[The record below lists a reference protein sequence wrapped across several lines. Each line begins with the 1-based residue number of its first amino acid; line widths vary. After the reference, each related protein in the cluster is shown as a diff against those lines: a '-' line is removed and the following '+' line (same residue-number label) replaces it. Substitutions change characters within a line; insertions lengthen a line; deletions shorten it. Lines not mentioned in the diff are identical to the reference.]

1 MVKVLGAR
9 HWVAY
14 GQMTC
19 AMLLI
24 GSLFVVSKVIV
35 QSIPVFVASFLR
47 QFLAFV
53 ALALWLY
60 AQKSPLPQIH
70 QRDYWVLFIQGFV
83 GIFLFSV
90 FALYGLRLTN
100 AIDANIITSTTPLSM
115 MLIAVLLLGERL
127 TARRMGAL
135 GLALLGTLAINVL
148 GTHEAGTRQE
158 VWLGNALVVLAVL
171 AEGVFFGFGKLL
183 KSPISSTWL
192 SLILTGIGSV
202 LFFPFAA
209 YSAFTSDLSQ
219 VSGFVWG
226 LVLYTGVAL
235 TAFGVVLMNRGL
247 QQVPASTAS
256 IFTALMPVSG
266 VVLSVV
272 FLRESFHWYHALG
285 MVLVLLAMM
294 LVMSER
300 KAPLDAPSSAY

>member
-1 MVKVLGAR
+1 MSTHKT
-9 HWVAY
+9 AY
-14 GQMTC
+14 VQMTL

-35 QSIPVFVASFLR
+35 QTVPVFVASFLR
-47 QFLAFV
+47 QFLAFL
-53 ALALWLY
+53 ALAAWLY
-60 AQKSPLPQIH
+60 VQKSTMPKI
-70 QRDYWVLFIQGFV
+70 QRRDWGVLLIQGVV

-90 FALYGLRLTN
+90 FALYGLKYTN

-127 TARRMGAL
+127 TMRRVSAL
-135 GLALLGTLAINVL
+135 LLALLGTLAINVL
-148 GTHEAGTRQE
+148 GTHDSGTRQE
-158 VWLGNALVVLAVL
+158 VWFGNALVVLAVL

-192 SLILTGIGSV
+192 SLILTAIGSV
-202 LFFPFAA
+202 LFAPFAA
-209 YSAFTSDLSQ
+209 YSAMSTDWPQ
-219 VSGFVWG
+219 VPWTTWL

-247 QQVPASTAS
+247 QQVPASNAS

-266 VVLSVV
+266 VALSVI
-272 FLRESFHWYHALG
+272 FLREQFHWYHALG
-285 MVLVLLAMM
+285 MVLVLAAMT
-294 LVMSER
+294 LVMFE
-300 KAPLDAPSSAY
+300 KKDAVVQTIVAE

>member
-1 MVKVLGAR
+1 MSTHKT
-9 HWVAY
+9 AY
-14 GQMTC
+14 VQMTL

-35 QSIPVFVASFLR
+35 QSVPVFVASFLR
-47 QFLAFV
+47 QFLAFL
-53 ALALWLY
+53 ALAAWLY
-60 AQKSPLPQIH
+60 VQKSTMPKIER
-70 QRDYWVLFIQGFV
+70 RDWGVLLIQGVV

-90 FALYGLRLTN
+90 FALYGLKYTN

-127 TARRMGAL
+127 TMRRVSAL
-135 GLALLGTLAINVL
+135 LLALLGTLAINVL
-148 GTHEAGTRQE
+148 GTHDSGSRQE
-158 VWLGNALVVLAVL
+158 VWFGNGLVVLAVL

-192 SLILTGIGSV
+192 SLILTAIGSV
-202 LFFPFAA
+202 LFAPFAA
-209 YSAFTSDLSQ
+209 YSAVSTDWSQ
-219 VSGFVWG
+219 VPWKTWL

-247 QQVPASTAS
+247 QQVPASNAS

-266 VVLSVV
+266 VVLSVI
-272 FLRESFHWYHALG
+272 FLREQFHWYHALG
-285 MVLVLLAMM
+285 MVLVLAAMA
-294 LVMSER
+294 LVTFE
-300 KAPLDAPSSAY
+300 KKDTVVQTIVAE

>member
-1 MVKVLGAR
+1 MSTHKT
-9 HWVAY
+9 AY
-14 GQMTC
+14 VQMTL

-35 QSIPVFVASFLR
+35 QSVPVFVASFLR
-47 QFLAFV
+47 QFLAFL
-53 ALALWLY
+53 ALAAWLY
-60 AQKSPLPQIH
+60 VQKSTMPKIER
-70 QRDYWVLFIQGFV
+70 RDWGVLLIQGVV

-90 FALYGLRLTN
+90 FALYGLKYTN

-127 TARRMGAL
+127 TMRRVSAL
-135 GLALLGTLAINVL
+135 LLALLGTLAINVL
-148 GTHEAGTRQE
+148 GTHDSGSRQE
-158 VWLGNALVVLAVL
+158 VWFGNGLVVLAVL

-192 SLILTGIGSV
+192 SLILTAIGSV
-202 LFFPFAA
+202 LFAPFAA
-209 YSAFTSDLSQ
+209 YSAVSTDWSQ
-219 VSGFVWG
+219 VPWKTWL

-247 QQVPASTAS
+247 QQVPASNAS

-266 VVLSVV
+266 VALSVI
-272 FLRESFHWYHALG
+272 FLREQFHWYHALG
-285 MVLVLLAMM
+285 MVLVLVAMA
-294 LVMSER
+294 LVMFE
-300 KAPLDAPSSAY
+300 KKDTVVQTIVAE

>member
-1 MVKVLGAR
+1 MSTHKT
-9 HWVAY
+9 AY
-14 GQMTC
+14 VQMTL

-35 QSIPVFVASFLR
+35 QSVPVFVASFLR
-47 QFLAFV
+47 QFLAFL
-53 ALALWLY
+53 ALAAWLY
-60 AQKSPLPQIH
+60 VQKSTMPKI
-70 QRDYWVLFIQGFV
+70 QRRDWGVLLIQGVV

-90 FALYGLRLTN
+90 FALYGLKYTN

-127 TARRMGAL
+127 TMRRVSAL
-135 GLALLGTLAINVL
+135 LLALLGTLAINVL
-148 GTHEAGTRQE
+148 GTHDGGTRQD
-158 VWLGNALVVLAVL
+158 VWFGNGLVVLAVL

-192 SLILTGIGSV
+192 SLILTAIGSV
-202 LFFPFAA
+202 LFAPFAA
-209 YSAFTSDLSQ
+209 YSAVSTDWSQ
-219 VSGFVWG
+219 VPWTTWL

-247 QQVPASTAS
+247 QQVPASNAS

-266 VVLSVV
+266 VALSVI
-272 FLRESFHWYHALG
+272 FLREQFHWYHALG
-285 MVLVLLAMM
+285 MVLVLVAMA
-294 LVMSER
+294 LVMFEKKDTVVQR
-300 KAPLDAPSSAY
+300 IVAE

>member
-1 MVKVLGAR
+1 MSTHKT
-9 HWVAY
+9 AY
-14 GQMTC
+14 VQMTL

-35 QSIPVFVASFLR
+35 QSVPVFVASFLR
-47 QFLAFV
+47 QFLAFL
-53 ALALWLY
+53 ALAAWLY
-60 AQKSPLPQIH
+60 VQKSTMPKI
-70 QRDYWVLFIQGFV
+70 QRRDWGVLLIQGVV

-90 FALYGLRLTN
+90 FALYGLKYTN

-127 TARRMGAL
+127 TMRRVSAL
-135 GLALLGTLAINVL
+135 LLALLGTLAINVL
-148 GTHEAGTRQE
+148 GTHDSGMRQE
-158 VWLGNALVVLAVL
+158 VWFGNGLVVLAVL

-192 SLILTGIGSV
+192 SLILTGIGS
-202 LFFPFAA
+202 LFFLPFAV
-209 YSAFTSDLSQ
+209 YSALSSGLSQ
-219 VSGFVWG
+219 VSALVWA

-247 QQVPASTAS
+247 QQVPASNAS

-266 VVLSVV
+266 VVLSVI
-272 FLRESFHWYHALG
+272 FLNETFRWYHGLG
-285 MVLVLLAMM
+285 MLLVLAAMA
-294 LVMSER
+294 LVVFE
-300 KAPLDAPSSAY
+300 KKDTVVQTIVAE

>member
-1 MVKVLGAR
+1 MSTHKT
-9 HWVAY
+9 AY
-14 GQMTC
+14 VQMTL

-35 QSIPVFVASFLR
+35 QSVPVFVASFLR
-47 QFLAFV
+47 QFLAFL

-60 AQKSPLPQIH
+60 RQKSPMPQI
-70 QRDYWVLFIQGFV
+70 QKRDYWVLFIQGFV
-83 GIFLFSV
+83 GIFLFSI
-90 FALYGLRLTN
+90 FALYGLKYTN

-127 TARRMGAL
+127 TGRRVLAL
-135 GLALLGTLAINVL
+135 LLALLGTLAINVL
-148 GTHEAGTRQE
+148 GTHDSGMRQE
-158 VWLGNALVVLAVL
+158 VWFGNGLVVLAVL

-192 SLILTGIGSV
+192 SLILTGIGS
-202 LFFPFAA
+202 LFFLPFAV
-209 YSAFTSDLSQ
+209 YSALSSGLSQ
-219 VSGFVWG
+219 VSALVWA

-247 QQVPASTAS
+247 QQVPASNAS

-266 VVLSVV
+266 VVLSVI
-272 FLRESFHWYHALG
+272 FLNETFRWYHGLG
-285 MVLVLLAMM
+285 MLLVLAAMA
-294 LVMSER
+294 LVVFE
-300 KAPLDAPSSAY
+300 KKDTVVQTIVAE

>member
-1 MVKVLGAR
+1 MSTHKT
-9 HWVAY
+9 AY
-14 GQMTC
+14 VQMTL

-35 QSIPVFVASFLR
+35 QTVPVFVASFLR
-47 QFLAFV
+47 QFLAFL
-53 ALALWLY
+53 ALAAWLY
-60 AQKSPLPQIH
+60 VQKSTMPKI
-70 QRDYWVLFIQGFV
+70 QRRDWGVLLIQGVV

-90 FALYGLRLTN
+90 FALYGLKYTN

-127 TARRMGAL
+127 TIRRVSAL
-135 GLALLGTLAINVL
+135 LLALLGTLAINVL
-148 GTHEAGTRQE
+148 GTHDSGAQQE
-158 VWLGNALVVLAVL
+158 VWFGNALVVLAVL

-183 KSPISSTWL
+183 KSLISSTWL
-192 SLILTGIGSV
+192 SLILTAIGSV
-202 LFFPFAA
+202 LFAPFAA
-209 YSAFTSDLSQ
+209 YSAVSTDWSQ
-219 VSGFVWG
+219 VPWTTWL

-247 QQVPASTAS
+247 QHVPASNAS

-272 FLRESFHWYHALG
+272 FLREQFHWYHALG
-285 MVLVLLAMM
+285 MVLVLAAMT
-294 LVMSER
+294 LVMFE
-300 KAPLDAPSSAY
+300 KKDAVVQTIVAE

>member
-1 MVKVLGAR
+1 MSTHKT
-9 HWVAY
+9 AY
-14 GQMTC
+14 VQMTL

-35 QSIPVFVASFLR
+35 QSVPVFVASFLR
-47 QFLAFV
+47 QFLAFL
-53 ALALWLY
+53 ALAAWLY
-60 AQKSPLPQIH
+60 VQKSTMPKI
-70 QRDYWVLFIQGFV
+70 QRRDWGVLLIQGVV

-90 FALYGLRLTN
+90 FALYGLKYTN

-127 TARRMGAL
+127 TMRRVSAL
-135 GLALLGTLAINVL
+135 LLALLGTLAINVL
-148 GTHEAGTRQE
+148 GTHDSGTRQE
-158 VWLGNALVVLAVL
+158 VWFGNALVVLAVL

-192 SLILTGIGSV
+192 SLILTAIGSV
-202 LFFPFAA
+202 LFAPFAA
-209 YSAFTSDLSQ
+209 YSAMSTDWPQ
-219 VSGFVWG
+219 VPWTTWL

-247 QQVPASTAS
+247 QQVPASNAS

-266 VVLSVV
+266 VALSVI
-272 FLRESFHWYHALG
+272 FLREQFHWYHALG
-285 MVLVLLAMM
+285 MVLVLAAMT
-294 LVMSER
+294 LVMFE
-300 KAPLDAPSSAY
+300 KKDAVVQTIVAE

>member
-1 MVKVLGAR
+1 MSTHKT
-9 HWVAY
+9 AY
-14 GQMTC
+14 VQMTL

-35 QSIPVFVASFLR
+35 QTVPVFVASFLR
-47 QFLAFV
+47 QFLAFL
-53 ALALWLY
+53 ALAAWLY
-60 AQKSPLPQIH
+60 VQKSTMPKI
-70 QRDYWVLFIQGFV
+70 QRRDWGVLLIQGVV

-90 FALYGLRLTN
+90 FALYGLKYTN

-127 TARRMGAL
+127 TMRRVSAL
-135 GLALLGTLAINVL
+135 LLALLGTLAINVL
-148 GTHEAGTRQE
+148 GTHDGGTRQD
-158 VWLGNALVVLAVL
+158 VWFGNGLVVLAVL

-192 SLILTGIGSV
+192 SLIFTAIGSV
-202 LFFPFAA
+202 LFAPFAA
-209 YSAFTSDLSQ
+209 YSAVSTDWSQ
-219 VSGFVWG
+219 VPWTTWL

-247 QQVPASTAS
+247 QQVPASNAS

-266 VVLSVV
+266 VALSVI
-272 FLRESFHWYHALG
+272 FLREQFHWYHALG
-285 MVLVLLAMM
+285 MVLVLVAMA
-294 LVMSER
+294 LVMFE
-300 KAPLDAPSSAY
+300 KKDTVVQTIVAE

>member
-1 MVKVLGAR
+1 MSTHKT
-9 HWVAY
+9 AY
-14 GQMTC
+14 VQMTL

-35 QSIPVFVASFLR
+35 QSVPVFVASFLR
-47 QFLAFV
+47 QFLAFL
-53 ALALWLY
+53 ALAAWLY
-60 AQKSPLPQIH
+60 VQKSTMPKI
-70 QRDYWVLFIQGFV
+70 QRRDWGVLLIQGVV

-90 FALYGLRLTN
+90 FALYGLKYTN

-127 TARRMGAL
+127 TMRRVSAL
-135 GLALLGTLAINVL
+135 LLALLGTLAINVL
-148 GTHEAGTRQE
+148 GTHDSGSRQE
-158 VWLGNALVVLAVL
+158 VWFGNGLVVLAVL

-192 SLILTGIGSV
+192 SLILTAIGSV
-202 LFFPFAA
+202 LFAPFAA
-209 YSAFTSDLSQ
+209 YSAVSTDWSQ
-219 VSGFVWG
+219 VPWTTWL

-247 QQVPASTAS
+247 QQVPASNAS

-266 VVLSVV
+266 VVLSVI
-272 FLRESFHWYHALG
+272 FLREQFHWYHALG
-285 MVLVLLAMM
+285 MVLVLAAMA
-294 LVMSER
+294 LVMFE
-300 KAPLDAPSSAY
+300 KKDTVVQTIVAE

>member
-1 MVKVLGAR
+1 MSTHKT
-9 HWVAY
+9 AY
-14 GQMTC
+14 VQMTL

-35 QSIPVFVASFLR
+35 QTVPVFVASFLR
-47 QFLAFV
+47 QFLAFL
-53 ALALWLY
+53 ALAAWLY
-60 AQKSPLPQIH
+60 VQKSTMPKI
-70 QRDYWVLFIQGFV
+70 QRRDWGVLLIQGVV

-90 FALYGLRLTN
+90 FALYGLKYTN

-127 TARRMGAL
+127 TMRRVSAL
-135 GLALLGTLAINVL
+135 LLALLGTLAINVL
-148 GTHEAGTRQE
+148 GTHDSGTRQE
-158 VWLGNALVVLAVL
+158 VWFGNALVVLAVL

-192 SLILTGIGSV
+192 SLILTAIGSV
-202 LFFPFAA
+202 LFAPFAA
-209 YSAFTSDLSQ
+209 YSAMSTDWPQ
-219 VSGFVWG
+219 VPWTTWL

-247 QQVPASTAS
+247 QQVPASNAS

-266 VVLSVV
+266 VALSVI
-272 FLRESFHWYHALG
+272 FLREQFHWYHALG
-285 MVLVLLAMM
+285 MVLVLAAMA
-294 LVMSER
+294 LVMFE
-300 KAPLDAPSSAY
+300 KKDTVVQTIVAE

>member
-1 MVKVLGAR
+1 MSTHKT
-9 HWVAY
+9 AY
-14 GQMTC
+14 VQMTL

-35 QSIPVFVASFLR
+35 QSVPVFVASFLR
-47 QFLAFV
+47 QFLAFL
-53 ALALWLY
+53 ALAAWLY
-60 AQKSPLPQIH
+60 VQKSTMPKIER
-70 QRDYWVLFIQGFV
+70 RDWGVLLIQGVV

-90 FALYGLRLTN
+90 FALYGLKYTN

-127 TARRMGAL
+127 TMRRVSAL
-135 GLALLGTLAINVL
+135 LLALLGTLAINVL
-148 GTHEAGTRQE
+148 GTHDSGSRQE
-158 VWLGNALVVLAVL
+158 VWFGNGLVVLAVL

-192 SLILTGIGSV
+192 SLILTAIGSV
-202 LFFPFAA
+202 LFAPFAA
-209 YSAFTSDLSQ
+209 YSAVSTDWSQ
-219 VSGFVWG
+219 VPWTTWL

-247 QQVPASTAS
+247 QQVPASNAS

-266 VVLSVV
+266 VVLSVI
-272 FLRESFHWYHALG
+272 FLREQFHWYHALG
-285 MVLVLLAMM
+285 MVLVLVAMA
-294 LVMSER
+294 LVMFE
-300 KAPLDAPSSAY
+300 KKDTVVQTIVAE

>member
-1 MVKVLGAR
+1 MSTHKT
-9 HWVAY
+9 AY
-14 GQMTC
+14 VQMTL

-35 QSIPVFVASFLR
+35 QSVPVFVASFLR
-47 QFLAFV
+47 QFLAFL
-53 ALALWLY
+53 ALAAWLY
-60 AQKSPLPQIH
+60 VQKSTMPKI
-70 QRDYWVLFIQGFV
+70 QRRDWGVLLIQGVV

-90 FALYGLRLTN
+90 FALYGLKYTN

-127 TARRMGAL
+127 TMRRVSAL
-135 GLALLGTLAINVL
+135 LLALLGTLAINVL
-148 GTHEAGTRQE
+148 GTHDGGTRQD
-158 VWLGNALVVLAVL
+158 VWFGNGLVVLAVL

-192 SLILTGIGSV
+192 SLILTAIGSV
-202 LFFPFAA
+202 LFAPFAA
-209 YSAFTSDLSQ
+209 YSAVSTDWSQ
-219 VSGFVWG
+219 VPWTTWL

-247 QQVPASTAS
+247 QQVPASNAS

-266 VVLSVV
+266 VALSVI
-272 FLRESFHWYHALG
+272 FLREQFHWYHALG
-285 MVLVLLAMM
+285 MVLVLAAMA
-294 LVMSER
+294 LVMFE
-300 KAPLDAPSSAY
+300 KKDTVVQTIVAE

>member
-1 MVKVLGAR
+1 MSTHKT
-9 HWVAY
+9 AY
-14 GQMTC
+14 VQMTL

-35 QSIPVFVASFLR
+35 QSVPVFVASFLR
-47 QFLAFV
+47 QFLAFL
-53 ALALWLY
+53 ALAAWLY
-60 AQKSPLPQIH
+60 VQKSTMPKI
-70 QRDYWVLFIQGFV
+70 QRRDWGVLLIQGVV

-90 FALYGLRLTN
+90 FALYGLKYTN

-127 TARRMGAL
+127 TMRRVSAL
-135 GLALLGTLAINVL
+135 LLALLGTLAINVL
-148 GTHEAGTRQE
+148 GTHDGGTRQD
-158 VWLGNALVVLAVL
+158 VWFGNGLVVLAVL

-192 SLILTGIGSV
+192 SLILTAIGSV
-202 LFFPFAA
+202 LFAPFAA
-209 YSAFTSDLSQ
+209 YSAVSTDWSQ
-219 VSGFVWG
+219 VPWKTWL

-247 QQVPASTAS
+247 QQVPASNAS

-266 VVLSVV
+266 VVLSVI
-272 FLRESFHWYHALG
+272 FLREQFHWYHALG
-285 MVLVLLAMM
+285 MVLVLVAMA
-294 LVMSER
+294 LVMFE
-300 KAPLDAPSSAY
+300 KKDTVVQTIVAE

>member
-1 MVKVLGAR
+1 MSTHKT
-9 HWVAY
+9 AY
-14 GQMTC
+14 VQMTL

-35 QSIPVFVASFLR
+35 QSVPVFVASFLR
-47 QFLAFV
+47 QFLAFL
-53 ALALWLY
+53 ALAAWLY
-60 AQKSPLPQIH
+60 VQKSTMPKI
-70 QRDYWVLFIQGFV
+70 QRRDWGVLLIQGVV

-90 FALYGLRLTN
+90 FALYGLKYTN

-127 TARRMGAL
+127 TMRRVSAL
-135 GLALLGTLAINVL
+135 LLALLGTLAINVL
-148 GTHEAGTRQE
+148 GTHDSCSRQE
-158 VWLGNALVVLAVL
+158 VWFGNGLVVLAVL

-192 SLILTGIGSV
+192 SLILTAIGSV
-202 LFFPFAA
+202 LFAPFAA
-209 YSAFTSDLSQ
+209 YSAVSTDWSQ
-219 VSGFVWG
+219 VPWTTWL

-247 QQVPASTAS
+247 QQVPASNAS

-266 VVLSVV
+266 VVLSVI
-272 FLRESFHWYHALG
+272 FLREQFHWYHALG
-285 MVLVLLAMM
+285 MVLVLVAMA
-294 LVMSER
+294 LVMFE
-300 KAPLDAPSSAY
+300 KKDTVVQTIVAE

>member
-1 MVKVLGAR
+1 MSTHKT
-9 HWVAY
+9 AY
-14 GQMTC
+14 VQMTL

-35 QSIPVFVASFLR
+35 QSVPVFVASFLR
-47 QFLAFV
+47 QFLAFL
-53 ALALWLY
+53 ALAAWLY
-60 AQKSPLPQIH
+60 VQKSTMPKI
-70 QRDYWVLFIQGFV
+70 QRRDWGVLLIQGVV

-90 FALYGLRLTN
+90 FALYGLKYTN

-127 TARRMGAL
+127 TMRRVSAL
-135 GLALLGTLAINVL
+135 LLALLGTLAINVL
-148 GTHEAGTRQE
+148 GTHDSGSRQE
-158 VWLGNALVVLAVL
+158 VWFGNGLVVLAVL

-192 SLILTGIGSV
+192 SLILTAIGSV
-202 LFFPFAA
+202 LFAPFAA
-209 YSAFTSDLSQ
+209 YSAVSTDWSQ
-219 VSGFVWG
+219 VPWKTWL

-247 QQVPASTAS
+247 QQVPASNAS

-266 VVLSVV
+266 VVLSVI
-272 FLRESFHWYHALG
+272 FLREQFHWYHALG
-285 MVLVLLAMM
+285 MVLVLAAMA
-294 LVMSER
+294 LVMFE
-300 KAPLDAPSSAY
+300 KKDTVVQTIVAE

>member
-1 MVKVLGAR
+1 MSTHKT
-9 HWVAY
+9 AY
-14 GQMTC
+14 VQMTL

-35 QSIPVFVASFLR
+35 QSVPVFVASFLR
-47 QFLAFV
+47 QFLAFL
-53 ALALWLY
+53 ALAAWLY
-60 AQKSPLPQIH
+60 VQKSTMPKIER
-70 QRDYWVLFIQGFV
+70 RDWGVLLIQGVV

-90 FALYGLRLTN
+90 FALYGLKYTN

-127 TARRMGAL
+127 TMRRVSAL
-135 GLALLGTLAINVL
+135 LLALLGTLAINVL
-148 GTHEAGTRQE
+148 GTHDSGSRQE
-158 VWLGNALVVLAVL
+158 VWFGNGLVVLAVL

-192 SLILTGIGSV
+192 SLILTAIGSV
-202 LFFPFAA
+202 LFAPFAA
-209 YSAFTSDLSQ
+209 YSAVSTDWSQ
-219 VSGFVWG
+219 VPWKTWL

-247 QQVPASTAS
+247 QQVPASNAS

-266 VVLSVV
+266 VVLSVI
-272 FLRESFHWYHALG
+272 FLREQFHWYHALG
-285 MVLVLLAMM
+285 MVLVLVAMA
-294 LVMSER
+294 LVMFE
-300 KAPLDAPSSAY
+300 KKDTVVQTIVAE

>member
-1 MVKVLGAR
+1 MSTHKT
-9 HWVAY
+9 AY
-14 GQMTC
+14 VQMTL

-35 QSIPVFVASFLR
+35 QSVPVFVASFLR
-47 QFLAFV
+47 QFLAFL
-53 ALALWLY
+53 ALAAWLDV
-60 AQKSPLPQIH
+60 QKSTMPKI
-70 QRDYWVLFIQGFV
+70 QRRDWGVLLIQGVV

-90 FALYGLRLTN
+90 FALYGLKYTN

-127 TARRMGAL
+127 TMRRVSAL
-135 GLALLGTLAINVL
+135 LLALLGTLAINVL
-148 GTHEAGTRQE
+148 GTHDGGTRQD
-158 VWLGNALVVLAVL
+158 VWFGNGLVVLAVL

-192 SLILTGIGSV
+192 SLILTAIGSV
-202 LFFPFAA
+202 LFAPFAA
-209 YSAFTSDLSQ
+209 YSAVSTDWSQ
-219 VSGFVWG
+219 VPWTTWL

-247 QQVPASTAS
+247 QQVPASNAS

-266 VVLSVV
+266 VALSVI
-272 FLRESFHWYHALG
+272 FLREQFHWYHALG
-285 MVLVLLAMM
+285 MVLVLVAMA
-294 LVMSER
+294 LVMFE
-300 KAPLDAPSSAY
+300 KKDTVVQTIVAE

>member
-1 MVKVLGAR
+1 MSTHKT
-9 HWVAY
+9 AY
-14 GQMTC
+14 VQMTL

-35 QSIPVFVASFLR
+35 QSVPVFVASFLR
-47 QFLAFV
+47 QFLAFL
-53 ALALWLY
+53 ALAAWLY
-60 AQKSPLPQIH
+60 VQKSTMPKI
-70 QRDYWVLFIQGFV
+70 QRRDWGVLLIQGVV

-90 FALYGLRLTN
+90 FALYGLKYTN

-127 TARRMGAL
+127 TMRRVSAL
-135 GLALLGTLAINVL
+135 LLALLGTLAINVL
-148 GTHEAGTRQE
+148 GTHDGGTRQD
-158 VWLGNALVVLAVL
+158 VWFGNGLVVLAVL

-192 SLILTGIGSV
+192 SLILTAIGSV
-202 LFFPFAA
+202 LFAPFAA
-209 YSAFTSDLSQ
+209 YSAVSTDWSQ
-219 VSGFVWG
+219 VPWKTWL

-247 QQVPASTAS
+247 QQVPASNAS

-266 VVLSVV
+266 VVLSVI
-272 FLRESFHWYHALG
+272 FLREQFHWYHALG
-285 MVLVLLAMM
+285 MVLVLAAMA
-294 LVMSER
+294 LVMFE
-300 KAPLDAPSSAY
+300 KKDTVVQTIVAE

>member
-1 MVKVLGAR
+1 MSTHKT
-9 HWVAY
+9 AY
-14 GQMTC
+14 VQMTL

-35 QSIPVFVASFLR
+35 QSVPVFVASFLR
-47 QFLAFV
+47 QFLAFL
-53 ALALWLY
+53 ALAAWLY
-60 AQKSPLPQIH
+60 VQKSTMPKI
-70 QRDYWVLFIQGFV
+70 QRRDWGVLLIQGVV

-90 FALYGLRLTN
+90 FALYGLKYTN

-127 TARRMGAL
+127 TLRRVSAL
-135 GLALLGTLAINVL
+135 LLALLGTLAINVL
-148 GTHEAGTRQE
+148 GTHDSGTRQE
-158 VWLGNALVVLAVL
+158 VWFGNGLVVLAVL

-192 SLILTGIGSV
+192 SLILTAIGSV
-202 LFFPFAA
+202 LFAPFAA
-209 YSAFTSDLSQ
+209 YSAVSTDWSQ
-219 VSGFVWG
+219 VPWKTWL

-247 QQVPASTAS
+247 QQVPASNAS

-266 VVLSVV
+266 VVLSVI
-272 FLRESFHWYHALG
+272 FLREQFHWYHALG
-285 MVLVLLAMM
+285 MVLVLVAMA
-294 LVMSER
+294 LVMFE
-300 KAPLDAPSSAY
+300 KKDTVVQTIVAE